1 MPLKMAKVK
10 QNRFSVIY
18 TELAL
23 VKVEKPV
30 VKVVEVVKNESAK

>member
-18 TELAL
+18 TDLAL
-23 VKVEKPV
+23 SKVERPV
-30 VKVVEVVKNESAK
+30 LKVVEVVKTESA